1 MFESLKNKRILVTGH
16 TGFKGSWLVKML
28 YRFTS
33 HIYGFSLKPK
43 YENSMY
49 EICQIVSYLE
59 NEYYDLNIS
68 KYDNIA
74 KCIFEVK
81 PDIIFHLAAQPLVRD
96 SYEFP
101 LDTFNV
107 NAGGTA
113 NLLEAVRQLKKKC
126 AVICITTD
134 KVYENNESGTQF
146 KEIDPLGGYDPYSA
160 SKAAAEI
167 VIESYRKSFF
177 NPLRYGIDHQIQ
189 LASARAGNVIGGGD
203 FSKDRIVPDIYRA
216 MKSNGA
222 NIELRN
228 PSAIRPWQHVLE
240 PLDGYIKLAQKMYDE
255 EDKCNI
261 WSSAWNFGPN
271 KNSFK
276 TVKYIAQ
283 KAIKI
288 FNAGRILCNANISN
302 KHEASILML
311 NSEKANNVLDW
322 NPKWNVDKALSK
334 TFEWYKLILDKE
346 PRKKLVKAIENQ
358 IEEYYGK

>member
-1 MFESLKNKRILVTGH
+1 MFDNKKILITGH
-16 TGFKGSWLVKML
+16 SGFKGSWLTKILSMKSNAKL
-28 YRFTS
+28 
-33 HIYGFSLKPK
+33 YGFSTMSDDYKLYKILNVRSLLQD
-43 YENSMY
+43 YDIGN
-49 EICQIVSYLE
+49 VSDF
-59 NEYYDLNIS
+59 YDIYNVIH
-68 KYDNIA
+68 Y
-74 KCIFEVK
+74 VQ

-96 SYEFP
+96 SYECP
-101 LDTFNV
+101 LDTFNI

-113 NLLEAVRQLKKKC
+113 NLLEAVRQLNKKC

-134 KVYENNESGTQF
+134 KVYENNESGAQF
-146 KEIDPLGGYDPYSA
+146 KETDPLGGYDPYSA

-167 VIESYRKSFF
+167 VIDSYRKSFF
-177 NPLRYGIDHQIQ
+177 NHSNYGADHLVQ

-216 MKSNGA
+216 MKTNGS

-255 EDKCNI
+255 EDKHSI

-288 FNAGRILCNANISN
+288 FNVGRILCNANISN
-302 KHEASILML
+302 KHEAGILML

-334 TFEWYKLILDKE
+334 TFEWYKLMLDKE

>member
-1 MFESLKNKRILVTGH
+1 MFDNKKILITGH
-16 TGFKGSWLVKML
+16 SGFKGSWLTKILSMKSNAKL
-28 YRFTS
+28 
-33 HIYGFSLKPK
+33 YGFSTMSDDYKLYKILNVRSLLQD
-43 YENSMY
+43 YDIGN
-49 EICQIVSYLE
+49 VSDF
-59 NEYYDLNIS
+59 YDIYNVIH
-68 KYDNIA
+68 Y
-74 KCIFEVK
+74 VQ

-96 SYEFP
+96 SYECP
-101 LDTFNV
+101 LDTFNI

-134 KVYENNESGTQF
+134 KVYENNESGAQF
-146 KEIDPLGGYDPYSA
+146 KETDPLGGYDPYSA

-167 VIESYRKSFF
+167 VIDSYRKSFF
-177 NPLRYGIDHQIQ
+177 NPSKYGADHLVQ

-216 MKSNGA
+216 MKTNGS

-240 PLDGYIKLAQKMYDE
+240 PLAGYIKLAQKMYDE
-255 EDKCNI
+255 EDKHSI
-261 WSSAWNFGPN
+261 WSSAWNFGPSQ
-271 KNSFK
+271 KSFK
-276 TVKYIAQ
+276 TVKYITQ

-288 FNAGRILCNANISN
+288 FGTGRILCNANANN

-311 NSEKANNVLDW
+311 NSEKANNVLGW

-334 TFEWYKLILDKE
+334 TFEWYKLMLNKE
-346 PRKKLVKAIENQ
+346 PKRNLIKAIEEQ
-358 IEEYYGK
+358 IEEYYDN

>member
-1 MFESLKNKRILVTGH
+1 MFDNKKILITGH
-16 TGFKGSWLVKML
+16 SGFKGSWLIKILSMKSNAKL
-28 YRFTS
+28 
-33 HIYGFSLKPK
+33 YGFSTMSDDYKLYKILNVRSLLQN
-43 YENSMY
+43 YDVGN
-49 EICQIVSYLE
+49 VSDF
-59 NEYYDLNIS
+59 YDIYNVIH
-68 KYDNIA
+68 Y
-74 KCIFEVK
+74 VQ

-96 SYEFP
+96 SYECP
-101 LDTFNV
+101 LDTFNI

-126 AVICITTD
+126 VVICITTD

-146 KEIDPLGGYDPYSA
+146 KETDPLGGYDPYSA

-167 VIESYRKSFF
+167 VIDSYRKSFF
-177 NPLRYGIDHQIQ
+177 NSSKYGTDHLVQ

-216 MKSNGA
+216 MKTNGS

-228 PSAIRPWQHVLE
+228 PLAIRPWQHVLE
-240 PLDGYIKLAQKMYDE
+240 PLDGYIKLAQKMCDE
-255 EDKCNI
+255 EDKHSI
-261 WSSAWNFGPN
+261 WSSAWNFGPSE
-271 KNSFK
+271 KSFK

-302 KHEASILML
+302 KHEAGILML

-334 TFEWYKLILDKE
+334 TFEWYKLMLDKE